1 MDWHIVYAKFDGC
14 KGFRAFDVNE
24 GRQVGNLI
32 YASLMENT
40 EDTRQKL
47 QKLAD
52 LNKEYHL
59 AETTEAGRLEQGV
72 SPCAAT
78 SQERQ
83 GVLPDKVKGNGQTNH
98 LPTISKHYGKAKDR
112 KRRVQKALGKT

>member
-14 KGFRAFDVNE
+14 KGFKAFDVN
-24 GRQVGNLI
+24 
-32 YASLMENT
+32 LMENT

-59 AETTEAGRLEQGV
+59 VLQLRRKGRV
-72 SPCAAT
+72 CF
-78 SQERQ
+78 
-83 GVLPDKVKGNGQTNH
+83 QT
-98 LPTISKHYGKAKDR
+98 K
-112 KRRVQKALGKT
+112 

>member
-14 KGFRAFDVNE
+14 KGFRTFDVNE

-32 YASLMENT
+32 YASLME
-40 EDTRQKL
+40 DTRQKL

-59 AETTEAGRLEQGV
+59 VLQLCRKGRV
-72 SPCAAT
+72 CF
-78 SQERQ
+78 
-83 GVLPDKVKGNGQTNH
+83 QT
-98 LPTISKHYGKAKDR
+98 K
-112 KRRVQKALGKT
+112 

>member
-1 MDWHIVYAKFDGC
+1 MSSMDWHIVYAKFDGS

-32 YASLMENT
+32 YATLVENT
-40 EDTRQKL
+40 EDNRTKL

-59 AETTEAGRLEQGV
+59 
-72 SPCAAT
+72 
-78 SQERQ
+78 
-83 GVLPDKVKGNGQTNH
+83 VLQLRRKGKVKFQT
-98 LPTISKHYGKAKDR
+98 K
-112 KRRVQKALGKT
+112 

>member
-14 KGFRAFDVNE
+14 KGFRAFDV
-24 GRQVGNLI
+24 
-32 YASLMENT
+32 LMENT

-59 AETTEAGRLEQGV
+59 VLQLRRKGRV
-72 SPCAAT
+72 CF
-78 SQERQ
+78 
-83 GVLPDKVKGNGQTNH
+83 QT
-98 LPTISKHYGKAKDR
+98 K
-112 KRRVQKALGKT
+112 